1 MANILY
7 QWLLMTTFSVV
18 HPFFVSMTD
27 INYNE
32 KDKDLE
38 ISVHIFTN
46 DLENT
51 IRKYHSD
58 LKIDI
63 LHPSNQQQMNGFVND
78 YIQKN
83 FQLQLNGK
91 PVQLSFVGYEEQ
103 SESIW
108 TYFEV
113 KNVNAVQKL
122 TIVNSLLYDYNTS
135 QINMMHVKVK
145 DKEQSDK
152 VGYPETSALF
162 VF

>member
-7 QWLLMTTFSVV
+7 QWLLMTTFSVA

-38 ISVHIFTN
+38 ISVRIFTN

-58 LKIDI
+58 VKVDI
-63 LHPSNQQQMNGFVND
+63 LHPVNQQQMNEFVND

-113 KNVNAVQKL
+113 KNVNAVQKVS
-122 TIVNSLLYDYNTS
+122 IVNALLYDYNTS

-145 DKEQSDK
+145 DKEKSDK

>member
-1 MANILY
+1 
-7 QWLLMTTFSVV
+7 MTTFSVA

-38 ISVHIFTN
+38 ISVRIFTN

-58 LKIDI
+58 VKVDI
-63 LHPSNQQQMNGFVND
+63 LHPVNQQQMNEFVND

-122 TIVNSLLYDYNTS
+122 SIVNALLYDYNTS

-145 DKEQSDK
+145 DKEKSDK
-152 VGYPETSALF
+152 VGYP
-162 VF
+162 